1 MKKRSCNRFY
11 IPGATLH
18 YRESSFFFLKGKFTQ
33 DYFPVIN
40 LSKGGAKFLSNKRLT
55 PGKDLLIRLNIP
67 GQENSYEIMADVR
80 WISRN
85 PEQSYKYQ
93 TGISF
98 KSFGNGRKKN
108 SKKILDF
115 LTNLENSAGQLE
127 SPVENLAQRH

>member
-1 MKKRSCNRFY
+1 M
-11 IPGATLH
+11 
-18 YRESSFFFLKGKFTQ
+18 
-33 DYFPVIN
+33 IN
-40 LSKGGAKFLSNKRLT
+40 LSKGGAKFLSHKRLT
-55 PGKDLLIRLNIP
+55 PGKDILIRLNIP
-67 GQENSYEIMADVR
+67 GRENSCEILADVR

-108 SKKILDF
+108 SKTILDF

-127 SPVENLAQRH
+127 HPQVSLLH

>member
-33 DYFPVIN
+33 DHFPVIN
-40 LSKGGAKFLSNKRLT
+40 LSKGGAKFLSHKRLT
-55 PGKDLLIRLNIP
+55 PGKDILIRLNIP
-67 GQENSYEIMADVR
+67 GRENSCEILGDVR

-108 SKKILDF
+108 SKTILDF

-127 SPVENLAQRH
+127 HPQVFLLH